1 MLPYIAYMDPMGI
14 NSSWTWNWLEV
25 GAENLLNLLISQRGN
40 VMFTYELQKRLPVR
54 WPSGTGGCNW
64 IMKKGG
70 KWGKNPVFWIGM
82 KSWSMIWFFFNLND
96 LNGLM
101 AFLHISKHL
110 KACKPSAG
118 FAIVFTC
125 FHYVSSETCRF
136 WCSAQGFWVDKNIF
150 LTW

>member
-82 KSWSMIWFFFNLND
+82 KSWSMICFFFQSKWSKWTYGFSSYLKTSQS
-96 LNGLM
+96 M
-101 AFLHISKHL
+101 QAFRRLCH
-110 KACKPSAG
+110 
-118 FAIVFTC
+118 C
-125 FHYVSSETCRF
+125 FHMFSLCVLRNLSILMFGTGVLGR
-136 WCSAQGFWVDKNIF
+136 
-150 LTW
+150 